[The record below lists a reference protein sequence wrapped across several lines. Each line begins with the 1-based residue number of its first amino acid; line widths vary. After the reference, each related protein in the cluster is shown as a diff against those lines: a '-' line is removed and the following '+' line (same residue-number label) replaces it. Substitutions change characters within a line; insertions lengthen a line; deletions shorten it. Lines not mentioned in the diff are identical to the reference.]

1 MSDADTILQGC
12 LIGAFGVIGV
22 MAVVFCLK
30 KKVKTYHMK
39 KSASMEELSSVETHD
54 PTQTQDE
61 ERYALPPILVPKAS
75 QHRES
80 SFPRT
85 Q

>member
-1 MSDADTILQGC
+1 MSDADDILQGC
-12 LIGAFGVIGV
+12 LIGAFGFIGLV
-22 MAVVFCLK
+22 SVVCCLQKRVK
-30 KKVKTYHMK
+30 KYTMK

-61 ERYALPPILVPKAS
+61 ERYALPPILVPKVS

-80 SFPRT
+80 SFPQTR
-85 Q
+85 